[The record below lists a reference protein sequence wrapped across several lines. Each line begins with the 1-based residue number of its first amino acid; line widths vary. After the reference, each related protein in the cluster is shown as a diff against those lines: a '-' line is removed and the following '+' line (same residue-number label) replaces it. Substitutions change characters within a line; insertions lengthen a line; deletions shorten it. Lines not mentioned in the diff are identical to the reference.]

1 MSNLRAGI
9 VGYGLAGRVF
19 HAAVLSAVP
28 GLEFAAVVER
38 NHSLAQQQYPSVTTY
53 TSLQAL
59 LADRTIDLVVVA
71 TPTATHI
78 EVVRQAL
85 HAGKHVVCDKPMGIV
100 ADDIAGL
107 ATLASSRGLILAPY
121 HNRRFDNDFQTLQKL
136 LHEGKLGKVVSF
148 ESTFDRWRPHPNP
161 SAWREAPGDGSG
173 ILLDLG
179 THLVDQALF
188 LFGLPIGVSAEV
200 LIERPNAQA
209 IDSFTIRLR
218 YADKIATLAGNCLA
232 AIPRPRYTVR
242 GTLGNFVKYGL
253 DPQEAALRLT
263 DHPKIIEPWGRDPS
277 SDWGTLATEHA
288 DDLVTQS
295 VESIPGD
302 YRLFYAAVRDA
313 IRHSTAPPTTP
324 QDAFYAA
331 RVLEHAQQ
339 SSREH
344 REIPCNWA

>member
-1 MSNLRAGI
+1 MPNLRVGI

-19 HAAVLSAVP
+19 HAAILSAVP

-38 NHSLAQQQYPSVTTY
+38 NHSLAEQQYPSVTTY
-53 TSLQAL
+53 SSLQAL
-59 LADRTIDLVVVA
+59 LADPSISLVVVA
-71 TPTATHI
+71 TPTSTHV
-78 EVVRQAL
+78 EVTRQAL
-85 HAGKHVVCDKPMGIV
+85 LAGKHVVCDKPMGIV
-100 ADDIAGL
+100 ASDIADL
-107 ATLASSRGLILAPY
+107 AALASSLGLILAPY
-121 HNRRFDNDFQTLQKL
+121 HNRRFDNDFQTIQKL
-136 LHEGKLGKVVSF
+136 LHEVKLGKVVSF

-161 SAWREAPGDGSG
+161 AAWREAPGDGSG

-179 THLVDQALF
+179 THLVDQALL
-188 LFGLPIGVSAEV
+188 LFGLPLAVSAEV
-200 LIERPNAQA
+200 LIERPDAKA

-242 GTLGNFVKYGL
+242 GTLGNYVKHGL
-253 DPQEAALRLT
+253 DPQEAAIRFT
-263 DHPKIIEPWGRDPS
+263 DHPKIAEPWGREPS
-277 SDWGTLATEHA
+277 SDWGTLATDHA
-288 DDLVTQS
+288 GILVTQS

-313 IRHSTAPPTTP
+313 ILHQTAPPTTP
-324 QDAFYAA
+324 QDAFHTA

-344 REIPCNWA
+344 REIPYIRD